1 MNSLH
6 CSYLRIMLLVTVSIH
21 VNKRKKS
28 LECLYLVSWS
38 ENGACFEN
46 DDTPLYSN
54 ANNMN
59 YSKLQPNSM
68 RYNQYILHECF
79 MNEQVNMRIF
89 FFI

>member
-1 MNSLH
+1 
-6 CSYLRIMLLVTVSIH
+6 MLLVTVSIH
-21 VNKRKKS
+21 VNKRKKNVGMLAS
-28 LECLYLVSWS
+28 HMHFVSWS
-38 ENGACFEN
+38 ENGACFEK